1 MLAFAE
7 WAPIDRP
14 ADLVH
19 RSGGELTVFAL
30 VSIRAAAAMMSV
42 VKNVSEK
49 KTVEMFH
56 VSKYIGR
63 LSATKLDRRGRQII
77 DNSH

>member
-1 MLAFAE
+1 M
-7 WAPIDRP
+7 
-14 ADLVH
+14 
-19 RSGGELTVFAL
+19 FAL

-63 LSATKLDRRGRQII
+63 LSATKADRRGRQII
-77 DNSH
+77 ANSL